1 MKFRRQYPLG
11 KYVID
16 FICLEKKLIIEID
29 GSQHKEANRE
39 SYDLERSRFLENLGF
54 KVLRFWNDEINNNLD
69 GVFLK
74 IDEVVESI

>member
-29 GSQHKEANRE
+29 GSQHKEASRE
-39 SYDLERSRFLENLGF
+39 SYDWERSRFLENLGF